1 MSGIVPDSQ
10 IYDRPLSERPRLVK
24 LGVKPGQ
31 RISLLGVDEAA
42 FGRELDAS
50 GADISRRLRRNSDI
64 VFYAAES
71 FRDLE
76 RLPQLRAYIVSNGA
90 IWVIRRK
97 GKDAPLKDTDLIE
110 AGLAAR
116 MVDNKIVAFSETH
129 GAMRLV
135 IRLVDR

>member
-1 MSGIVPDSQ
+1 VPDHQ

-31 RISLLGVDEAA
+31 KISVLGIEEAGFA
-42 FGRELDAS
+42 SELEDA
-50 GADISRRLRRNSDI
+50 GADVNLRLRRHSDI
-64 VFYAAES
+64 LFYAAQS

-76 RLPQLRAYIVSNGA
+76 RIGALRGYIVSNGA

-97 GKDAPLKDTDLIE
+97 GKDAPLKDIDVIE

-116 MVDNKIVAFSETH
+116 MVDNKIAAFSKTH
-129 GAMRLV
+129 AAMRLV

>member
-1 MSGIVPDSQ
+1 MPERQ

-31 RISLLGVDEAA
+31 RISVLGVDEPG
-42 FGRELDAS
+42 FLGELEDA
-50 GADISRRLRRNSDI
+50 GANVSRRLRRDSNI
-64 VFYAAES
+64 LFYAAES

-76 RLPQLRAYIVSNGA
+76 RLADLRGYIVSNGA

-97 GKDAPLKDTDLIE
+97 GKDAPLKDIDVIE
-110 AGLAAR
+110 ATLAAK
-116 MVDNKIVAFSETH
+116 MVDNKIAAFSETH
-129 GAMRLV
+129 AAMRLV